1 MDAAVLAWLA
11 DEALSPDVIHDA
23 CERARARSRAVEP
36 DPRVAPLVAEEADLA
51 RVVARLTAA
60 IEHGADDVGGVVARL
75 RERSARLAARRA
87 REVLSVGYAERPDL
101 VRAVLGAVLVG
112 RVRVGLRDGRLW
124 LEGEAAP
131 SRLSPDEPGG
141 TRGAETTPTGPA
153 RSPGSVDVRVPL
165 RRAV

>member
-1 MDAAVLAWLA
+1 MGDPAR
-11 DEALSPDVIHDA
+11 SHPDREERH
-23 CERARARSRAVEP
+23 ERAVNA
-36 DPRVAPLVAEEADLA
+36 LAELLLWYALR

-75 RERSARLAARRA
+75 RERSARLAAVRAELAALTAPAPVVALDAERAIVDAARRA
-87 REVLSVGYAERPDL
+87 REVL
-101 VRAVLGAVLVG
+101 
-112 RVRVGLRDGRLW
+112 RDGRLW
-124 LEGEAAP
+124 MEGEGAP